1 NSENNS
7 TRDEILVKWINK
19 FGEFTVGKTPV
30 IKSSTIKIEP
40 DLDWIKTSFFSDKL
54 TTLLLKVKDAKRTN
68 EHYYIG
74 LHRGVLNPDF
84 KNENP
89 YSSMKYPDTGFRLL
103 SLYRYWNMIQYY
115 FPYKNLIEEDWK
127 MVLEEFIPKV
137 INTNNETD
145 YTLTI
150 LELIGR
156 VHDTHA
162 NIWGGNKI
170 LSNYFGLRYTP
181 LDLTFVENK
190 PIVTGYYDENF
201 GKETGLIMGDEIT
214 MINNRAIEDIIKDN
228 LKYAAASNY
237 PTQLRNISSTLLRS
251 NDSNIEIEFVRNNK
265 KDVKVLKTYNKNEI
279 NIYSKFETTDTCFK
293 IINTDIAYIDNGS
306 VKKEYLPEIWKAI
319 ENTKGLIIDIRNYP
333 SDFVIYSLSNYLM
346 PKKTPFVKFTNG
358 SVETPGLFVFGKRL
372 YSGMKKKNYYK
383 GKVVLIVNE
392 ITQSSAEFHAM
403 AYQVNPN
410 TTTIG
415 STTAGADGNVS
426 QIFLPGGIT
435 TMISG
440 IGVYYP
446 DGRETQRIGIV
457 PDIEI
462 KPTIEGIKN
471 GKDELL
477 EKAIEIINSK

>member
-1 NSENNS
+1 
-7 TRDEILVKWINK
+7 
-19 FGEFTVGKTPV
+19 
-30 IKSSTIKIEP
+30 
-40 DLDWIKTSFFSDKL
+40 
-54 TTLLLKVKDAKRTN
+54 
-68 EHYYIG
+68 
-74 LHRGVLNPDF
+74 
-84 KNENP
+84 
-89 YSSMKYPDTGFRLL
+89 MKYPDTGFRLL

-358 SVETPGLFVFGKRL
+358 SVETSWSFCFWKTIIFR
-372 YSGMKKKNYYK
+372 
-383 GKVVLIVNE
+383 NE
-392 ITQSSAEFHAM
+392 KE
-403 AYQVNPN
+403 
-410 TTTIG
+410 
-415 STTAGADGNVS
+415 
-426 QIFLPGGIT
+426 
-435 TMISG
+435 
-440 IGVYYP
+440 
-446 DGRETQRIGIV
+446 
-457 PDIEI
+457 
-462 KPTIEGIKN
+462 K
-471 GKDELL
+471 LL
-477 EKAIEIINSK
+477 